1 MDKHSAISLKGILN
15 ESRVLKSRFKD
26 IRSRIFPIVP
36 SQYDVT
42 NLCNMTCTGCI
53 YFEGD
58 GWFKGDVNQSYEQ
71 WLEFFESE
79 SARGVNFPHIG
90 GAEPSLNLPALRA
103 AAKVFQRGVIYTNGG
118 KKIPEEINLAIQ
130 VSIWSD
136 DETEEE
142 VRGNRFFNT
151 ALKHY
156 SNDPRAIFVCTLSKA
171 SNSSVE
177 AIVKKCAQ
185 QGVQITFNHFSRPN
199 HRDYAAD
206 YLRDWQLENNADS
219 VDLSLSKSETVD
231 VHLEIERLK
240 LLYPETIVF
249 SVHYADQLASD
260 DLYTLDSQGVATNCA
275 SRLGDTM
282 RHYLPDM
289 SREKNTKCCTPNVD
303 CSSCSLYAMAYASI
317 TDRLDSFVSSAEHLT
332 EWLEIVETW
341 ESIFCRRSALNE
353 SKTIPLRQISIQES
367 EILA

>member
-1 MDKHSAISLKGILN
+1 MDRHCVASLKTILN
-15 ESRVLKSRFKD
+15 GSEVLDSRFKNA
-26 IRSRIFPIVP
+26 RSRIFPIVP

-42 NLCNMTCTGCI
+42 NLCNMTCTGCM

-71 WLEFFESE
+71 WLSFFESE

-103 AAKVFQRGVIYTNGG
+103 AAKVFKRGVIYTNGG
-118 KKIPEEINLAIQ
+118 KKISEEINLAIQ

-151 ALKHY
+151 ALNHY
-156 SNDPRAIFVCTLSKA
+156 SNDSRVIFVCTLSKA
-171 SNSSVE
+171 SISSVE
-177 AIVKKCAQ
+177 AIVKKCSEHS
-185 QGVQITFNHFSRPN
+185 VQITFNHFSRPN
-199 HRDYAAD
+199 HREYAAD

-219 VDLSLSKSETVD
+219 VDLSMSKSETVE
-231 VHLEIERLK
+231 VHAKIEALK
-240 LLYPETIVF
+240 VLYPETIVF
-249 SVHYADQLASD
+249 STHYAQQLASD
-260 DLYTLDSQGVATNCA
+260 DLYTLDSQGIATNCA
-275 SRLGDTM
+275 SRLDDTM

-289 SREKNTKCCTPNVD
+289 SREENTKCCTPNVD

-341 ESIFCRRSALNE
+341 ESIFCRRNKVNE
-353 SKTIPLRQISIQES
+353 LKTIPIRQLSDQES
-367 EILA
+367 AVLA

>member
-1 MDKHSAISLKGILN
+1 MDRHSVISLKGILN
-15 ESRVLKSRFKD
+15 GSKFLESRFHDV
-26 IRSRIFPIVP
+26 RSRIFQIVP

-42 NLCNMTCTGCI
+42 NLCNMTCTGCM

-71 WLEFFESE
+71 WLSFFESE

-103 AAKVFQRGVIYTNGG
+103 AAKVFQRGAIYTNGG
-118 KKIPEEINLAIQ
+118 KKIPEDINLAIQ

-151 ALKHY
+151 ALNHY

-171 SNSSVE
+171 SIAPIES
-177 AIVKKCAQ
+177 IIRKCAEH
-185 QGVQITFNHFSRPN
+185 GVQITFNHFSRPN
-199 HRDYAAD
+199 HREYAAD
-206 YLRDWQLENNADS
+206 YLRDFQLENDADS
-219 VDLSLSKSETVD
+219 IDLSLSKAETID
-231 VHLEIERLK
+231 VHAKIEALK
-240 LLYPETIVF
+240 ALYPETIVF
-249 SVHYADQLASD
+249 SPHYADQLASD

-275 SRLGDTM
+275 SRLDDTM

-289 SREKNTKCCTPNVD
+289 SREENTKCCTPNVD

-317 TDRLDSFVSSAEHLT
+317 TDRLDSYVSSPEHLT

-341 ESIFCRRSALNE
+341 ESIFCRRNAVNELKAIPIRQLSA
-353 SKTIPLRQISIQES
+353 QES
-367 EILA
+367 AVLV